1 MQTRRTAKEAEG
13 RQQLSMMGRLMPTIM
28 RLRRSNKHHRT
39 RERVRRRLH
48 DLTLHPAPTDP
59 PRRRRA
65 GVRIASHQDRGWTIH
80 TVSPT
85 QSSANG
91 TVLYLH
97 GGGWMNEAVI
107 QHWWLIQELA
117 VEASAN
123 VVVPVYP
130 LVQSGGTARTVLP
143 RIAELARSA
152 EGPLIL
158 MGDSAGGTIAIST
171 NLMLRNEGP
180 PADLTVLISPAL
192 DLRMGN
198 PEIDAVQPSD
208 PWLVKKGQLLL
219 SEMWTEE
226 QFDDPVIN
234 PILADPDGIGRLL
247 IFSGTRDIL
256 NPDTRLFVQH
266 AKQAGNDVTYHE
278 APGQLHVYPLLPTPE
293 AKWARREIAEAVRDL
308 VTTHRDSR

>member
-13 RQQLSMMGRLMPTIM
+13 RQHLSLMGRLMPTVM

-48 DLTLHPAPTDP
+48 DLTMHPAQTDP

-65 GVRIASHQDRGWTIH
+65 GVHITSHQDRGWTIH

-117 VEASAN
+117 VEASVN

-130 LVQSGGTARTVLP
+130 LLQSGGTARKVLP
-143 RIAELARSA
+143 RIAELARGV
-152 EGPLIL
+152 EGPVIL
-158 MGDSAGGTIAIST
+158 MGDSAGGTIALST
-171 NLMLRNEGP
+171 NLMLRNEGH

-192 DLRMGN
+192 DLRMEN

-219 SEMWTEE
+219 SEMWTEK

-234 PILADPDGIGRLL
+234 PILANPDGIGRLL

-256 NPDTRLFVQH
+256 NPDTRLFVQQ
-266 AKQAGNDVTYHE
+266 AKQAGNDVEYHE
-278 APGQLHVYPLLPTPE
+278 ARGQLHVYPLLPTPE
-293 AKWARREIAEAVRDL
+293 AKGARREIAEAVRDL
-308 VTTHRDSR
+308 VTAHRDPR

>member
-13 RQQLSMMGRLMPTIM
+13 RQTVSLMGRLMPTIM

-48 DLTLHPAPTDP
+48 DLTLHPARTDP
-59 PRRRRA
+59 PRRKRT
-65 GVRIASHQDRGWTIH
+65 GVHIASRQDRGWTIH

-85 QSSANG
+85 QSTAKG

-97 GGGWMNEAVI
+97 GGAWMNEAVI

-117 VEASAN
+117 VEASVN

-143 RIAELARSA
+143 RIAELARSV

-171 NLMLRNEGP
+171 NLMLRNEGS
-180 PADLTVLISPAL
+180 PADLTVLVSPAL
-192 DLRMGN
+192 DLRMEN

-208 PWLVKKGQLLL
+208 PWLVKQGQLLL

-266 AKQAGNDVTYHE
+266 AKQAGSDVAYHE
-278 APGQLHVYPLLPTPE
+278 AAGQLHVYPLLPTPE
-293 AKWARREIAEAVRDL
+293 AKSARREIAEAVRDL
-308 VTTHRDSR
+308 VTAHRDPR

>member
-1 MQTRRTAKEAEG
+1 MGSPARVSTPCSRCSTRSAVSKDSTMQTRRTAKEAVG

-85 QSSANG
+85 QATAKG

-117 VEASAN
+117 AERSEEHTSELQSRFD
-123 VVVPVYP
+123 
-130 LVQSGGTARTVLP
+130 LVCR
-143 RIAELARSA
+143 
-152 EGPLIL
+152 
-158 MGDSAGGTIAIST
+158 
-171 NLMLRNEGP
+171 
-180 PADLTVLISPAL
+180 
-192 DLRMGN
+192 
-198 PEIDAVQPSD
+198 
-208 PWLVKKGQLLL
+208 LLL
-219 SEMWTEE
+219 VN
-226 QFDDPVIN
+226 D
-234 PILADPDGIGRLL
+234 R
-247 IFSGTRDIL
+247 TR
-256 NPDTRLFVQH
+256 
-266 AKQAGNDVTYHE
+266 
-278 APGQLHVYPLLPTPE
+278 
-293 AKWARREIAEAVRDL
+293 
-308 VTTHRDSR
+308 

>member
-1 MQTRRTAKEAEG
+1 
-13 RQQLSMMGRLMPTIM
+13 
-28 RLRRSNKHHRT
+28 
-39 RERVRRRLH
+39 
-48 DLTLHPAPTDP
+48 
-59 PRRRRA
+59 
-65 GVRIASHQDRGWTIH
+65 
-80 TVSPT
+80 
-85 QSSANG
+85 
-91 TVLYLH
+91 
-97 GGGWMNEAVI
+97 
-107 QHWWLIQELA
+107 
-117 VEASAN
+117 
-123 VVVPVYP
+123 
-130 LVQSGGTARTVLP
+130 
-143 RIAELARSA
+143 
-152 EGPLIL
+152 

-180 PADLTVLISPAL
+180 PVDLTVLISPAL

-219 SEMWTEE
+219 SEMWTEK

-266 AKQAGNDVTYHE
+266 AKHAGNDVAYHE